1 MLPPHL
7 FFPAV
12 GMLAG
17 VVWGYSEWKR
27 HRRSGPTLEVMKRTF
42 GLGILGGAFCR
53 PLTLLAR
60 GALFHWFPQQMANV
74 PKLIQEM
81 EPALIPWSIPL
92 AFAISVFVGVIFGVY
107 PAARAASLD
116 PIEAL
121 RHE

>member
-1 MLPPHL
+1 MSKSI
-7 FFPAV
+7 FVVAAARTAV
-12 GMLAG
+12 G
-17 VVWGYSEWKR
+17 
-27 HRRSGPTLEVMKRTF
+27 TF
-42 GLGILGGAFCR
+42 GGSLRDKSPCDLGTIV
-53 PLTLLAR
+53 AR
-60 GALFHWFPQQMANV
+60 EALFHWFPQQMATI